1 MDFSYRLPQNQDL
14 VKPTLRAGL
23 AILLTLLAARP
34 AHALIDVPTFR
45 LGIGYAPLK
54 FTAGTIFP
62 EPTSLGNFLTV
73 NPMFL
78 WDLPS
83 IRTRIGVNFLA
94 DLGSSYGFFSI
105 AGVGFSALLYPLGLS
120 SSREVTDDFS
130 EVVKTRVS
138 PFLAVSITP
147 TKLSVSSAPDPSDP
161 DYAFPG
167 RWPYF
172 ASKIIETSFGLGLD
186 YPVGRDFVLFV
197 SGHYRFAA
205 WKTEEQGDGIVSYE
219 GPQFLI
225 GFSTNFY

>member
-1 MDFSYRLPQNQDL
+1 MKYAYR
-14 VKPTLRAGL
+14 ACL
-23 AILLTLLAARP
+23 AIILTLIFAPR

-62 EPTSLGNFLTV
+62 EPTSLGNIVTF

-83 IRTRIGVNFLA
+83 IRTRIGVNFVA
-94 DLGSSYGFFSI
+94 DMGSSYGFFSI
-105 AGVGFSALLYPLGLS
+105 AGVGFSALMYPLGLS
-120 SSREVTDDFS
+120 SSREVKDDFS
-130 EVVKTRVS
+130 EVIKTRVS
-138 PFLAVSITP
+138 PFLAISLTP

-161 DYAFPG
+161 DFAFPG
-167 RWPYF
+167 RWPYIS
-172 ASKIIETSFGLGLD
+172 SKILETSVGAGVD
-186 YPVGRDFVLFV
+186 YPVGRDFVLFL

-205 WKTEEQGDGIVSYE
+205 WKTEEQGDGVVSYD
-219 GPQFLI
+219 GPQVLI